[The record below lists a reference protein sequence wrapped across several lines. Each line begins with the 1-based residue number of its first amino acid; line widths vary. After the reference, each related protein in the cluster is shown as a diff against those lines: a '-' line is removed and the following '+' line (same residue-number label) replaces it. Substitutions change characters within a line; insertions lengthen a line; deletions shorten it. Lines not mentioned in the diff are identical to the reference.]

1 MKKSIIIISSVV
13 VSMFTTSCMVTFPG
27 IATQASS
34 VKVGIAEKK
43 VWFGIAK
50 DIDVSIATAAKN
62 GGIKKVATVDYGV
75 KGGLFSRTYFTKV
88 TGE

>member
-1 MKKSIIIISSVV
+1 MKKQVIIASLAAIAL
-13 VSMFTTSCMVTFPG
+13 MATSCVQTFPG

-34 VKVGIAEKK
+34 VKTGVASKK

-50 DIDVSIATAAKN
+50 DVDVSIQTAAKN
-62 GGIKKVATVDYGV
+62 GGIKKVATVDHGI
-75 KGGLFSRTYFTKV
+75 KGGLFSMTYFTVV

>member
-1 MKKSIIIISSVV
+1 MKKSIIIILTVV
-13 VSMFTTSCMVTFPG
+13 VSLFTTSCMVTFPG

-62 GGIKKVATVDYGV
+62 GGITKIATVDV
-75 KGGLFSRTYFTKV
+75 KVYSDGSVKTIV

>member
-1 MKKSIIIISSVV
+1 MKKSIIIISTVV
-13 VSMFTTSCMVTFPG
+13 VSLFTTSCMVTFPG

-34 VKVGIAEKK
+34 VKVGVAEKK

-75 KGGLFSRTYFTKV
+75 KGGLFSKTYFTKV